1 MRWLV
6 TGAGGM
12 LARDCVEALSA
23 AGHTVVALS
32 RTELDITVPEAVTKA
47 VAGCDAVLNC
57 AGWTAVDD
65 AEAAE
70 GAAFQVN
77 AVGPAL
83 LARAA
88 TRSGALVVQP
98 STDYV
103 FEGVSPT
110 PYEAG
115 DAVNPMS
122 AYGRTKAAGEWA
134 VRAEAPANHLVVRTA
149 WLYGAGGSCFPRA
162 IAALARQRDGVS
174 VVDDQFG
181 QPTWTRDVAGFILR
195 LVEARPPAGT
205 YHATASGWASWFDF
219 ATEVCRAA
227 GLRPGVVSR
236 TTTAEFPRPAPRPT
250 YSVLGH
256 AAAER
261 VGVASI
267 PDWRERWAAAAGEVL
282 PD

>member
-12 LARDCVEALSA
+12 LARDCVESLSA

-32 RTELDITVPEAVTKA
+32 RNELDITVPEAVTKA
-47 VAGCDAVLNC
+47 VTGFDAVLNC
-57 AGWTAVDD
+57 AAWTAVDD

-70 GAAFQVN
+70 GAAFRVN
-77 AVGPAL
+77 AAGPAM

-103 FEGVSPT
+103 FDGASPT
-110 PYEAG
+110 PYEAV

-149 WLYGAGGSCFPRA
+149 WLYGAAGPCFPRT
-162 IAALARQRDGVS
+162 IAALARERDVVS

-195 LVEARPPAGT
+195 LVDARASAGT
-205 YHATASGWASWFDF
+205 YHATASGRASWFDF
-219 ATEVCRAA
+219 ASEVCRSA
-227 GLRPGVVSR
+227 GLRPGIVSR
-236 TTTAEFPRPAPRPT
+236 TTSAEFPRPAPRPT

-256 AAAER
+256 AAAEAL
-261 VGVASI
+261 GVASI
-267 PDWRERWAAAAGEVL
+267 PDWRERWAAAAAEVL
-282 PD
+282 PG